1 MKIDVK
7 TIRDLAENIEKY
19 NLQEVTVESDGAK
32 VTLKREIAAPEAVYV
47 NDAAPA
53 PVQQVVE
60 NQVPEV
66 EAASSDMEEDKYE
79 AILSPMMGTFYK
91 SPAPGAED
99 FVKEGQEVKKGDT
112 VCIVEAMKLMNEI
125 KATKDGKIVKIM
137 LEDATP
143 VSKGDKLFLI
153 D

>member
-32 VTLKREIAAPEAVYV
+32 VTLKREIAAPEAIYV
-47 NDAAPA
+47 NAAPVSVA
-53 PVQQVVE
+53 ESQSPAQVTEDAV
-60 NQVPEV
+60 
-66 EAASSDMEEDKYE
+66 EDKYE
-79 AILSPMMGTFYK
+79 AIVSPMIGTFYK

-99 FVKEGQEVKKGDT
+99 FVKEGQEVKKGDI

-125 KATKDGKIVKIM
+125 KASRDGKIVKVM
-137 LEDATP
+137 LKDATP
-143 VSKGDKLFLI
+143 VVKGDKMFLI